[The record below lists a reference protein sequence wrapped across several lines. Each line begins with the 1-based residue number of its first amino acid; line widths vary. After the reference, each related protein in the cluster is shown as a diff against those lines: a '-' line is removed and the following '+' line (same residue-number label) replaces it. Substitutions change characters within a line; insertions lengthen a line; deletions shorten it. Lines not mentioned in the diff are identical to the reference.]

1 MIIEEKI
8 HIGISACCY
17 GAKVRYNNKGWDK
30 LVNMGREKGQFIFHP
45 LCPEVMAGGGVPRP
59 PIRIAGGS
67 GAEVWENAASIVQ
80 GNGKNITQ
88 QMKKGALVCLDSL
101 GESDVTAFIYMD
113 GSPSCGVYRTTLK
126 NKRLGKPPGVFG
138 AKLLEAGYFL
148 IPAADLDSP
157 LKWWDWRRRLWA
169 FHYVKHLSIPDSKAL
184 YDLWHLIKF
193 LCQELDEPWA
203 RSVGKRLANEKI
215 TSESIETLRGEV
227 LEVLRKPSDVRR
239 IKNRLWKHYSFHRK
253 KDALVNE
260 LVKAPS
266 ELRNLHELAE
276 ELMSMEWQSA
286 QKGLLFGSTPVIY
299 R

>member
-8 HIGISACCY
+8 HLGVSACCY

-30 LVNMGREKGQFIFHP
+30 LEQIGREKGQFIFHP
-45 LCPEVMAGGGVPRP
+45 VCPEVMAGGGVPRP
-59 PIRIAGGS
+59 PIRIAGES
-67 GAEVWENAASIVQ
+67 GADVWDNNASVVQ
-80 GNGKNITQ
+80 GNGRNITQ
-88 QMKKGALVCLDSL
+88 QIKKGALVCLDSL
-101 GESDVTAFIYMD
+101 KETDVTGFIYMD

-169 FHYVKHLSIPDSKAL
+169 FHYVKHVEINDAKAL
-184 YDLWHLIKF
+184 YELWHMMKF
-193 LCQELDEPWA
+193 ICQELDEPWA
-203 RSVGKRLANEKI
+203 RGVGKRLAEGGFSKEKVDI
-215 TSESIETLRGEV
+215 LRHEI

-253 KDALVNE
+253 KDGFE
-260 LVKAPS
+260 DEKIKQPTD
-266 ELRNLHELAE
+266 LRNLHELAE
-276 ELMSMEWQSA
+276 ELMRMEWQA
-286 QKGLLFGSTPVIY
+286 AKHGIHFGSTPVIY